1 MDNVR
6 HLPPNESPEAMLRE
20 LTENEKR
27 VTGLLT
33 RGRPLVEIASE
44 MGMSFD
50 EAIELVLGV
59 FMKLDPPSLPEP
71 PTRSPQRPLRSPY
84 LTLRAEDNPSTRRTP
99 APAAAP
105 SPRPDSLTPHSGSRV
120 RQKRL
125 GLSTSG

>member
-59 FMKLDPPSLPEP
+59 FMKLEPPSLPGP
-71 PTRSPQRPLRSPY
+71 PTRSPAAAAALAVPQ
-84 LTLRAEDNPSTRRTP
+84 LRAEDIPPHVGRPLQRRPP
-99 APAAAP
+99 APDQIP
-105 SPRPDSLTPHSGSRV
+105 
-120 RQKRL
+120 
-125 GLSTSG
+125 